1 MILDEEN
8 IAVRS
13 GHHCA
18 QPVMDRFGVSATLRA
33 SFGVY
38 TETWEIDRLITGLS
52 RVIRLFR

>member
-18 QPVMDRFGVSATLRA
+18 QPVMDRFHVPATIRA
-33 SFGVY
+33 SFGAY
-38 TETWEIDRLITGLS
+38 SMPWEIDRLVQGLK
-52 RVIRLFR
+52 RVVKIFG